1 MHFWRR
7 RGEIFAPISRN
18 GEGRKKAKLWSFLMM
33 MSSGLFSFSDSQV
46 SGLLQVSRLGGS
58 AKKSW
63 CWANASR
70 GYCWVRLLLL
80 LEQPRRSRVCSVKGE
95 ELRNSMSKAAC
106 RLNFPLKAL
115 TCCLLAFA
123 WVLSPHQLLP
133 LFLRPSSK
141 WAGIPNQIFDS
152 SLVTCS

>member
-18 GEGRKKAKLWSFLMM
+18 GEGEKRL
-33 MSSGLFSFSDSQV
+33 SSGLFWWWWAVAFFPSQI
-46 SGLLQVSRLGGS
+46 LKYLGYCRSVGWE
-58 AKKSW
+58 ARPKKSW